1 MFEFPRA
8 PADGKVLLID
18 DDRELCTLLQEYL
31 SQEGLQVT
39 ASHTGPDG
47 VAKAL
52 SGEFAVVVLDIMLP
66 GLGGLD
72 VLRRIRM
79 SSGVPV
85 LMLSARSDEADR
97 VVGLEMGAD
106 DYVPKPCNAR
116 ELLARIRALLR
127 RVPGQSQQSLRVVLL
142 GDLELDPGTRTVR
155 RAGAPVALT
164 SAEFD
169 LLAWMLGQPGTVIN
183 RQELAESAL
192 GRKLAP
198 SDRSV
203 DVHISRLRRKL
214 GPHPNGDERIKSVRG
229 AGYLYTFADGH

>member
-1 MFEFPRA
+1 MFEFPQA

-72 VLRRIRM
+72 VLRRIRV

-127 RVPGQSQQSLRVVLL
+127 RVPGQEQPPRVVLL
-142 GDLELDPGTRTVR
+142 GDLELNPGTRTAR
-155 RAGAPVALT
+155 RAGA
-164 SAEFD
+164 SA
-169 LLAWMLGQPGTVIN
+169 
-183 RQELAESAL
+183 
-192 GRKLAP
+192 
-198 SDRSV
+198 
-203 DVHISRLRRKL
+203 
-214 GPHPNGDERIKSVRG
+214 RG
-229 AGYLYTFADGH
+229 ADNTARRSAYCTSRNTG